1 MTDTVI
7 TSTTVSREQQRNDD
21 ADADADALLEM
32 SRQRIAEYRRKERF
46 VIRISDEG
54 DYRQMVRDAHNIVT
68 ACAILTFAAAALT
81 VVNFIIR

>member
-7 TSTTVSREQQRNDD
+7 TSTTVSREQQRND
-21 ADADADALLEM
+21 DADADALLEM